1 MNVHSCMFGKSF
13 DVNFLSTWVGHHRN
27 VITFKYLAAC
37 KASDKRHRIK
47 DRGLSGVY
55 NHTLAKILAQY
66 ASAAYLEE
74 TTELF
79 SWTCSRCNGLTMGF
93 EIVELII
100 DVEHCLQAYVGFA
113 NNLNSF
119 VIAFRGTQGNSIQN
133 WVADLYYKRL
143 DLHYPDMP
151 GAMVH
156 RGFYSSYHNTTMQP
170 AVLNAIKRA
179 KKVYGNVSI
188 IVTGH
193 SLGGALASFCAMDL
207 KIRGEAKNIQ
217 AITFGLPRIGNAKF
231 ASYYGRL
238 IPQTIRV
245 ANGHDI
251 VPHLPPHYRFLPRKA
266 YHHFPREIWIHSVH
280 NGCLVHTKEEVC
292 DGSGED
298 PRCSRSVMGYSIAD
312 HLTYYGQEM
321 AYYDSGKCYIVVD
334 PHFAQF
340 ANQDSRGNLVL
351 SRRLP
356 SSPIHP

>member
-1 MNVHSCMFGKSF
+1 MDKIRPMKVSLLIILFA
-13 DVNFLSTWVGHHRN
+13 LSGCT
-27 VITFKYLAAC
+27 AC
-37 KASDKRHRIK
+37 KKSHDGHKIN
-47 DRGLSGVY
+47 DRGHSGVY
-55 NHTLAKILAQY
+55 NRTLVKILAQY
-66 ASAAYLEE
+66 ASIVYLEE

-79 SWTCSRCNGLTMGF
+79 RWTCSRCNGLTMGF

-133 WVADLYYKRL
+133 WISDLFYKRL

-156 RGFYSSYHNTTMQP
+156 HGFYSAYHNTTMRS
-170 AVLNAIKRA
+170 AVLNALKRA

-193 SLGGALASFCAMDL
+193 SLGGALASFCALDL
-207 KIRGEAKNIQ
+207 KIRGEAQIQ
-217 AITFGLPRIGNAKF
+217 AITFGLPRVGNAKF
-231 ASYYGRL
+231 AFYYGQHV
-238 IPQTIRV
+238 PQTIRV

-251 VPHLPPHYRFLPRKA
+251 VPHLPPYYRFLPRKA
-266 YHHFPREIWIHSVH
+266 YHHFPREIWLHTVH
-280 NGCLVHTKEEVC
+280 NGCLVYTEEEVC

-298 PRCSRSVMGYSIAD
+298 PGCSRSVMGYSIAD

-321 AYYDSGKCYIVVD
+321 AYYESGKCYIVVD
-334 PHFAQF
+334 PHLTATFG
-340 ANQDSRGNLVL
+340 NQDSRGNLVL
-351 SRRLP
+351 SRLP
-356 SSPIHP
+356 SSIYS